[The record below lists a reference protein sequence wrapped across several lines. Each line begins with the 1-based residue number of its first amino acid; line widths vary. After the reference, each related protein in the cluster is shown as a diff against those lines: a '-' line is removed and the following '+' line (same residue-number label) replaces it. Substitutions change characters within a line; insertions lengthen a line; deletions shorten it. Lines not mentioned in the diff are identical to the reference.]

1 MLHELRLQ
9 DLMHASA
16 HSTTPQAH
24 EKVFCYG
31 SNTSMHF
38 ASVCVRLQS
47 FSFINTTG
55 NQICSMQSSTRPSLS
70 RRTSRK
76 KHICIMQSTFE
87 ASCCDPKTLLGGA
100 AIDAFAAVGCILF
113 NYLVAL
119 PDLDQNEHKC
129 IARII
134 TPCMAPVQAIWQ
146 ANITHG

>member
-1 MLHELRLQ
+1 MSSGCRTSCTHQLIPQPHKHMKRCFVMAATHQCTLQ
-9 DLMHASA
+9 AFVSAS
-16 HSTTPQAH
+16 
-24 EKVFCYG
+24 KV
-31 SNTSMHF
+31 SP
-38 ASVCVRLQS
+38 
-47 FSFINTTG
+47 
-55 NQICSMQSSTRPSLS
+55 SSTPRVTKSAACRVPQDQAYPGEHHA
-70 RRTSRK
+70 K